1 MLNAVDI
8 KERTK
13 NFKQKGKIVS
23 VEDNEV
29 LTRLKSVTF
38 NEARKMIKRNKI
50 IYPNLTYI

>member
-38 NEARKMIKRNKI
+38 NEARKMIKRNKNI
-50 IYPNLTYI
+50 